1 MCQESSW
8 IEDHKTRK
16 LDFHTNALLKKKVL
30 NYSFPGTLELQGS
43 LAHLQPLRAIVY
55 TEVQI
60 GSMPFHSFL

>member
-16 LDFHTNALLKKKVL
+16 LDFHTNALLKKKSSKL
-30 NYSFPGTLELQGS
+30 LLSGTLELQGS
-43 LAHLQPLRAIVY
+43 LAHLQPLRAIEY